1 VTSTPD
7 GIQLKDIDH
16 HFADFICRQ
25 AGSGD
30 ACLKAA
36 AALLSN
42 GVVTGDVCLDLASAL
57 RDSAALVPGV
67 GSAQAWGERLRSFSV
82 VGAPGEFKPL
92 ILDDSHRLYLHRYW
106 RYEQELAAAILNRA
120 AAAKFD
126 KALLQQGLNRLFP
139 EHSGE
144 TDWQRVAAL
153 AAVSR
158 RFCVISGGPGTGKTS
173 TVVKVLALLL
183 EQRGAG
189 GCRIALAAPTGKAA
203 ARLKESIAAGA
214 ACAEEV
220 SGLIPDDVLTL
231 HRLLGY
237 LKGSCSFRHNS
248 ENPLPYDIVIVD
260 EASMVSLPLMA
271 KLVDALRQDA
281 RLILLG
287 DRDQLASVEAGAV
300 LGDICTA
307 EGAHAFSPDFATLA
321 AAVGGDQLRPDEA
334 SPALADAVVQLK
346 KSYRFSSSSGIGKIG
361 ELVNDGDGA
370 GALAAFRG
378 GEFSDILLGETPPAT
393 ALADAL
399 AEKILNGFG
408 PYLRKRTAEEAFAE
422 FGRFR
427 ILCAVRSGP
436 YGVETVNRLVKE
448 RLAKAGLIHPG
459 GRWYAGEP
467 VMITCNDYNIGL
479 FNGDVGLILPD
490 PDSGGDLRAFF
501 PSGTGAM
508 RKVLPLRLPEH
519 EPAFALTVHKSQGSE
534 FDQVLLILPDRDA
547 PILTRELI
555 YTGITRAKKS
565 VELLGAEELFV
576 TAVKRRIE
584 RRSGLRERLWGKE
597 CAPAEKSKHE
607 GSGHKRG
614 KHRNVTVTAQL
625 DLPF

>member
-1 VTSTPD
+1 VTITAE

-25 AGSGD
+25 AGSDD
-30 ACLKAA
+30 AHLKTA

-42 GVVTGDVCLDLASAL
+42 GVVSGDVCLDL
-57 RDSAALVPGV
+57 SAALKESASYAPAATT
-67 GSAQAWGERLRSFSV
+67 AQAWGERLRTFSV
-82 VGAPGEFKPL
+82 VGAPGEYKPL
-92 ILDDSHRLYLHRYW
+92 ILDDSNRLYLHRYW
-106 RYEQELAAAILNRA
+106 RYEEELAGAILKRA
-120 AAAKFD
+120 AAADFD
-126 KALLQQGLNRLFP
+126 RAVLQQGLDRLFP
-139 EHSGE
+139 DRSAEK
-144 TDWQRVAAL
+144 DWQRVAAL
-153 AAVSR
+153 AAVTR

-183 EQRGAG
+183 EQRGAD

-203 ARLKESIAAGA
+203 ARLKESIVAGA
-214 ACAEEV
+214 ACADEV
-220 SGLIPDDVLTL
+220 RGLIPEDVLTL

-237 LKGSCSFRHNS
+237 LKGSCSFRHNRD
-248 ENPLPYDIVIVD
+248 NPLPYDIVIVD

-300 LGDICTA
+300 LGDICNSHRSH
-307 EGAHAFSPDFATLA
+307 GFSSDFVALA
-321 AAVGGDQLRPDEA
+321 AAVAGDRLEA
-334 SPALADAVVQLK
+334 KEPAPPLADAVVQLQ
-346 KSYRFSSSSGIGKIG
+346 KSYRFSATSGIGKVG
-361 ELVNDGDGA
+361 ALVNEGNGA
-370 GALAAFRG
+370 GALSVFEG
-378 GEFSDILLGETPPAT
+378 GEFSDIALADTPPA
-393 ALADAL
+393 AGLADAL
-399 AEKILNGFG
+399 ADKIVAGFRS
-408 PYLRKRTAEEAFAE
+408 YLKKDSAQEAFTE

-427 ILCAVRSGP
+427 ILCAMRSGP
-436 YGVETVNRLVKE
+436 FGVEAVNRLVKE

-501 PSGTGAM
+501 PSGTGTM

-519 EPAFALTVHKSQGSE
+519 EPAFAMTVHKSQGSE
-534 FDQVLLILPDRDA
+534 FDNVLLILPDRDT

-565 VELLGAEELFV
+565 VELLGGGELFV

-584 RRSGLRERLWGKE
+584 RRSGLRERLWGKD
-597 CAPAEKSKHE
+597 APSSETASKHE
-607 GSGHKRG
+607 GSGHKGR
-614 KHRNVTVTAQL
+614 KRHVETAQM